1 MKNYK
6 ISIPEPCHE
15 NWDEMTIND
24 KGRFCSSCSKTVI
37 DFTKKESKQ
46 IQEYLK
52 KHQEE
57 RICGHFFKK
66 QLDSIVIE
74 LPESIFERELSFHKL
89 FVIVL
94 VFVMGTTLLSCNTEG
109 KIQKIEHVTLID
121 SVKKAKKS
129 IDSSFIFNKK
139 DSIEKDQPL
148 MPKVN
153 KEKVSGEIV
162 VGKLPPPPN
171 VTGLV
176 IRADTSLDSPLPLS
190 FSIVKSVPRFRGVV
204 KRANETW
211 KENFNRKMQE
221 FVVKNFD
228 TISTLNLGLSK
239 GKKRMYAQFTINSKG
254 SIINVKTRTPH
265 PKLNK
270 TMEELIK
277 KLPPFV
283 PGKNNGK
290 PLDVI
295 YTLPVTFMV
304 E

>member
-15 NWDEMTIND
+15 NWDEMTINE

-37 DFTKKESKQ
+37 DFTKKESRQ

-57 RICGHFFKK
+57 RICGHFYKK

-94 VFVMGTTLLSCNTEG
+94 VFVMGTTLLSCKTEG
-109 KIQKIEHVTLID
+109 KIQKIEDVTLID
-121 SVKKAKKS
+121 SVNKTKKS

-139 DSIEKDQPL
+139 DSIKKDKPL
-148 MPKVN
+148 ITNVT
-153 KEKVSGEIV
+153 KEKISGELVI
-162 VGKLPPPPN
+162 GKLPPPPK

-176 IRADTSLDSPLPLS
+176 IRSDSSADTSFPLS
-190 FSIVKSVPRFRGVV
+190 FSIVESVPRFKGFV

-228 TISTLNLGLSK
+228 TTSTLNLGLSK
-239 GKKRMYAQFTINSKG
+239 GKKRMYAQFTINSFG
-254 SIINVKTRTPH
+254 SIVNVKTRAPH
-265 PKLNK
+265 PTLNK
-270 TMEELIK
+270 TIEELIN
-277 KLPPFV
+277 KLPSFV

-290 PLDVI
+290 VVDVI
-295 YTLPVTFMV
+295 YTLPITFMV